1 MLRVSPPTCL
11 GAEADGEAGAAPYP
25 GAMST
30 AADSEHSPAAEGAT
44 TRPLPAGASGG
55 DADGGAASPAESAQ
69 HSPAAAA
76 PRGVPASAGLVF
88 DDPLDRPS
96 SDDTDRGWG
105 DPLSG
110 SADDDFSRFLSE
122 KPPHHL

>member
-1 MLRVSPPTCL
+1 
-11 GAEADGEAGAAPYP
+11 
-25 GAMST
+25 MST
-30 AADSEHSPAAEGAT
+30 AADSEYIPGAGGAT
-44 TRPLPAGASGG
+44 GCPGPAGASG
-55 DADGGAASPAESAQ
+55 ADSDGAAAFSADSLQDSPAGT
-69 HSPAAAA
+69 AA
-76 PRGVPASAGLVF
+76 PRVAPAGLVF

-110 SADDDFSRFLSE
+110 SADDDFTRFLSE